1 MKLLLK
7 RVALK
12 EHYTIGK
19 LYIDNEYFCDT
30 LEDTTRDLNKDGVDE
45 IKIYGETSIPY
56 GIYPIVFKT
65 SPSFHR
71 TMPYLANIK
80 DFTSVMI
87 HYGNTDK
94 DTLGCILVGKNNQ
107 QGRVN
112 ESKATFEELYNK
124 IQGQEGLTIEII

>member
-12 EHYTIGK
+12 DHYTIGK
-19 LYIDNEYFCDT
+19 LYIDNEYFCNT

-45 IKIYGETSIPY
+45 VKIYGETSIPY
-56 GIYPIVFKT
+56 GVYPIVFRV

-71 TMPYLANIK
+71 TMPYLENIK
-80 DFTSVMI
+80 GFTNVMI

-107 QGRVN
+107 VGRIN
-112 ESKATFEELYNK
+112 ESKVTFEELFNK
-124 IQGQEGLTIEII
+124 IQGHEGLTIEII

>member
-7 RVALK
+7 RVAFK
-12 EHYTIGK
+12 DHYTIGK
-19 LYIDNEYFCDT
+19 LYVDNQYFCDT

-45 IKIYGETSIPY
+45 VKIYGETSIPY
-56 GIYPIVFKT
+56 GTYPITFRK
-65 SPSFHR
+65 SPSFNR
-71 TMPYLANIK
+71 TMPYLENIK
-80 DFTSVMI
+80 GFSSVMI

-107 QGRVN
+107 VGRIN

-124 IQGQEGLTIEII
+124 IQGQDNLTIEII